1 MHYNGD
7 GPITFQS
14 TLRRLLVDTMYLV
27 LMKENSKPTKI
38 HKDKVAQKFIA
49 RYRLEN
55 KTEIRL

>member
-1 MHYNGD
+1 MAMGLLL
-7 GPITFQS
+7 F
-14 TLRRLLVDTMYLV
+14 RVRFEVLLVDTMYLV

-49 RYRLEN
+49 TYRLEN